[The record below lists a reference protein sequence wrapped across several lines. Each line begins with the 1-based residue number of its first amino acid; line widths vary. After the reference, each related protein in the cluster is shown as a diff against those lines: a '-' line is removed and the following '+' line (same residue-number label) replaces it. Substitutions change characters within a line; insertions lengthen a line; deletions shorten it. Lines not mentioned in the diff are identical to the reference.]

1 MDKNLFDLYTDY
13 LLASFGQTT
22 ATGLSQLVG
31 GQISH
36 DKITRML
43 ASEKLTAKDWWRMIK
58 AEVRKVQEPTAVLAF
73 DDSIEEKPYTDEN
86 DIIGWHYDHSKGRT
100 VKGINFLTAHY
111 VTSVACLPITF
122 QIVAKTE
129 PYLDKHGKQK
139 RRSPVSKNE
148 HFRTLVTQCV
158 KNRVPMRYVL
168 ADLWFASA
176 ENIVAKT
183 EPYLD
188 KHGKQKR
195 RSPVSKNEHF
205 RTLVTQC
212 VKNRVPMRYVLADLW
227 FASAEN
233 MRYLKLDLQLDFIF
247 GLKVNRK
254 VALSLADKQAGQY
267 TRIDELPLSE
277 GTPTTVHLEQV
288 PFALQLVKQVFTNKD
303 GSIGVRYLISSD
315 LTLDFVAFTT
325 IYQKRWKV
333 EEYHR
338 SLKQNASLAQSPTRT
353 ETTQTN
359 HFVAA
364 MWAWCKLELLCV
376 RQPTNHYQL
385 KAQMYLA
392 ALQASFK
399 QLMTI
404 QFPEPAPA
412 A

>member
-176 ENIVAKT
+176 EN
-183 EPYLD
+183 
-188 KHGKQKR
+188 
-195 RSPVSKNEHF
+195 
-205 RTLVTQC
+205 
-212 VKNRVPMRYVLADLW
+212 
-227 FASAEN
+227 

-247 GLKVNRK
+247 GSKSTAKSRSPWPTSKRASTPGSRSCLYPKVRRPLFTWSK
-254 VALSLADKQAGQY
+254 SHLRSSWSSKSLQTK
-267 TRIDELPLSE
+267 TE
-277 GTPTTVHLEQV
+277 
-288 PFALQLVKQVFTNKD
+288 
-303 GSIGVRYLISSD
+303 
-315 LTLDFVAFTT
+315 
-325 IYQKRWKV
+325 
-333 EEYHR
+333 
-338 SLKQNASLAQSPTRT
+338 ASAC
-353 ETTQTN
+353 
-359 HFVAA
+359 A
-364 MWAWCKLELLCV
+364 
-376 RQPTNHYQL
+376 
-385 KAQMYLA
+385 
-392 ALQASFK
+392 
-399 QLMTI
+399 I
-404 QFPEPAPA
+404 
-412 A
+412 

>member
-122 QIVAKTE
+122 Q
-129 PYLDKHGKQK
+129 
-139 RRSPVSKNE
+139 
-148 HFRTLVTQCV
+148 
-158 KNRVPMRYVL
+158 
-168 ADLWFASA
+168 
-176 ENIVAKT
+176 IVAKT